1 MTNPYTDPEKMYAL
15 GWSVDLVESRPLWMA
30 LDRSITSDLADT
42 KVFTGIGLEFAK
54 NENIIVRI
62 IVNGVYSNTNGPVRF
77 IMGPDKNCN
86 YIEYGDPL
94 KNDLANTN
102 YSYSLLKFKTQYF
115 ITHLEEYDEKAWF
128 DRWKQR
134 CATFLSLESTINEIK
149 CIRKH

>member
-1 MTNPYTDPEKMYAL
+1 MTNPYTDPEKMYVL
-15 GWSVDLVESRPLWMA
+15 GWSVDLAESRPLWLA
-30 LDRSITSDLADT
+30 LDRSTNYANDLSKAE
-42 KVFTGIGLEFAK
+42 VFTGIGLEFAK

-94 KNDLANTN
+94 LANTN
-102 YSYSLLKFKTQYF
+102 SVDSLSRFKTLYF
-115 ITHLEEYDEKAWF
+115 MTHLEEYDEKAWF

>member
-15 GWSVDLVESRPLWMA
+15 GWSVDLVESRPLWLA
-30 LDRSITSDLADT
+30 LDRSITSDIADT
-42 KVFTGIGLEFAK
+42 NVFTGVGLEFAT
-54 NENIIVRI
+54 NDSIIVRF

-77 IMGPDKNCN
+77 IMGPDKNCD
-86 YIEYGDPL
+86 YIEYIDPL
-94 KNDLANTN
+94 LANTN
-102 YSYSLLKFKTQYF
+102 SVDSLSRFKTLYF
-115 ITHLEEYDEKAWF
+115 MTHLEEYDEKAWF